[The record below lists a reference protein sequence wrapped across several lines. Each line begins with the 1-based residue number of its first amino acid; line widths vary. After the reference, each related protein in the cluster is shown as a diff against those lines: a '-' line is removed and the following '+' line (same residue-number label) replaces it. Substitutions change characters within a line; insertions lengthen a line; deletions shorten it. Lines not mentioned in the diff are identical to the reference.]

1 LAPDGQHQNSVDLV
15 DVMVKGDIAARFP
28 PNNEFPLSVSDRSA
42 NQRILPEH
50 FDRLNYLVDTA
61 GNFRWCVLKLVSKQS
76 IEVLQNFRSQLDAR
90 HFKPVW
96 S

>member
-1 LAPDGQHQNSVDLV
+1 
-15 DVMVKGDIAARFP
+15 
-28 PNNEFPLSVSDRSA
+28 
-42 NQRILPEH
+42 
-50 FDRLNYLVDTA
+50 
-61 GNFRWCVLKLVSKQS
+61 VLKLVSKQS